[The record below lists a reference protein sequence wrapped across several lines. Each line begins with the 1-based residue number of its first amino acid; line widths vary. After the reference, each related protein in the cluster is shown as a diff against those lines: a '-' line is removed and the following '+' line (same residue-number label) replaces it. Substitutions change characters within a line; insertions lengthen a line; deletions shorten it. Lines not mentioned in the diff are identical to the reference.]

1 MAGAYNALK
10 STIPGNAFYSSFLK
24 EIKTAYDPSKIQG
37 AQLRLS
43 WIETFAYI
51 AKDGQFGAM
60 MQVSLTNDV
69 RVQS

>member
-37 AQLRLS
+37 AQLSSQL
-43 WIETFAYI
+43 
-51 AKDGQFGAM
+51 D
-60 MQVSLTNDV
+60 
-69 RVQS
+69 

>member
-1 MAGAYNALK
+1 MIHPRFKVRNY
-10 STIPGNAFYSSFLK
+10 
-24 EIKTAYDPSKIQG
+24 
-37 AQLRLS
+37 RLS